1 MHIEYLREYIELAQC
16 LNFTE
21 AARRSCIT
29 QSALSKHLVSIEK
42 EFGTELVA
50 RDRHSVELTQAGHA
64 LLQEALAI
72 CERWDDA
79 RRRVNK
85 AAAIPMLRIGGLL
98 QNPRVLWIVSS
109 VLSSND
115 QGSVSITCTYNQT
128 FSKPFIDL
136 LRDCLLYTSRCV

>member
-72 CERWDDA
+72 CDGTMP
-79 RRRVNK
+79 
-85 AAAIPMLRIGGLL
+85 AAASTKRQRFPCSESAGFFKILAFCG
-98 QNPRVLWIVSS
+98 
-109 VLSSND
+109 
-115 QGSVSITCTYNQT
+115 
-128 FSKPFIDL
+128 
-136 LRDCLLYTSRCV
+136 

>member
-50 RDRHSVELTQAGHA
+50 RDRHSVELTQAGHCKKRLPYA
-64 LLQEALAI
+64 S
-72 CERWDDA
+72 DGTMP
-79 RRRVNK
+79 
-85 AAAIPMLRIGGLL
+85 AAASTKRQRFPCSESAGFFKILAFCG
-98 QNPRVLWIVSS
+98 
-109 VLSSND
+109 
-115 QGSVSITCTYNQT
+115 
-128 FSKPFIDL
+128 
-136 LRDCLLYTSRCV
+136 